1 MVYVIIGVAML
12 FIIVPII
19 AVLPSPRQ
27 KAQMRMRAA
36 ARAHGVAVELTQIDD
51 PVPVQE
57 KYISP
62 TGQTMPPILKT
73 AAYRLPRKRP
83 ADRRSLTTIEWQC
96 ISGRSGWEWSF
107 PNEHVTSE
115 FKAWLQGAVEKLPD
129 DVELV
134 IEESWS
140 ITVHWHERVEGTEK
154 AVFEFLKECASR
166 DVHQAVI
173 DS

>member
-19 AVLPSPRQ
+19 AVLPNPRQ

-36 ARAHGVAVELTQIDD
+36 ARARGVAVELTQIDD

-62 TGQTMPPILKT
+62 TGQAMPPILKT
-73 AAYRLPRKRP
+73 AAYRFPRKRP
-83 ADRRSLTTIEWQC
+83 ADRRSLTTVEWKG
-96 ISGRSGWEWSF
+96 ISGRNGWEWDWS
-107 PNEHVTSE
+107 NERVTSD
-115 FKAWLQGAVEKLPD
+115 FKVWLLGAVEKLPD

-134 IEESWS
+134 MEESWI
-140 ITVHWHERVEGTEK
+140 ITVHWHEREEGTEED
-154 AVFEFLKECASR
+154 VFEFLKECASK
-166 DVHQAVI
+166 DAHQAAI
-173 DS
+173 DN